1 MKFSNEAKVGILVT
15 VAIAALIWG
24 LNYLKGKD
32 VFTNRTTFYAVY
44 DNVDGLVKSNPVFM
58 NGFRIGIVN
67 AIDFMPDKSGKLL
80 VTLKINRAIFVSK
93 DAVAKIFNS
102 DIIGT
107 KAMRID
113 LGESKTSAN
122 DGDTLTS
129 ELESGLAQQL
139 GTQVIPI
146 KDKTEHLIVSLD
158 SVVQM
163 MHALFDPSTQ
173 NNLKSGIG
181 HLNNSLASID
191 DLVGNENGKLQLMIS
206 NINSITG
213 NLKNNQQQ
221 INSILSNISKVSDS
235 LAAANFAATIRKAD
249 EVLAQSQEILSKINN
264 GQGTLGKIVND
275 QQLYDNLTATSHDLD
290 ELMKDLKANPKRYVH
305 FSVFG
310 KRNQ

>member
-15 VAIAALIWG
+15 VALAALLWG

-32 VFTNRTTFYAVY
+32 VFTSRNTYYAVY

-80 VTLKINRAIFVSK
+80 VTLKIDRHVFVSK
-93 DAVAKIFNS
+93 DAIAKIFNS
-102 DIIGT
+102 DLIGT

-113 LGESKTSAN
+113 LGASLTPAN
-122 DGDTLTS
+122 DDDTLFS

-139 GTQVIPI
+139 GKQVGPI

-163 MHALFDPSTQ
+163 MHVMFDPATQ

-191 DLVGNENGKLQLMIS
+191 HMVSDDNGKLQLMIS

-213 NLKNNQQQ
+213 NLKSNQQQ
-221 INSILSNISKVSDS
+221 INNILNNISKVSDS
-235 LAAANFAATIRKAD
+235 LAAANFAETIRKAD
-249 EVLAQSQEILSKINN
+249 EVLGQSQEMLTKIN
-264 GQGTLGKIVND
+264 QGKGSLGKMVND

-310 KRNQ
+310 KKSK

>member
-1 MKFSNEAKVGILVT
+1 VKFSNEAKVGILVT
-15 VAIAALIWG
+15 VALAALLWG

-32 VFTNRTTFYAVY
+32 VFTSRNTYYAVY

-80 VTLKINRAIFVSK
+80 VTLKIDRHVFVSK
-93 DAVAKIFNS
+93 DAIAKIFNS
-102 DIIGT
+102 DLIGT

-113 LGESKTSAN
+113 LGASLTPAN
-122 DGDTLTS
+122 DDDTLFS

-139 GTQVIPI
+139 GKQVGPI

-163 MHALFDPSTQ
+163 MHVMFDPATQ

-191 DLVGNENGKLQLMIS
+191 HMVSDDNGKLQLMIS

-213 NLKNNQQQ
+213 NLKSNQQQ
-221 INSILSNISKVSDS
+221 INNILNNISKVSDS
-235 LAAANFAATIRKAD
+235 LAAANFAETIRKAD
-249 EVLAQSQEILSKINN
+249 EVLAQSQEMLTKIN
-264 GQGTLGKIVND
+264 QGKGSLGKMVND

-310 KRNQ
+310 KKSK

>member
-15 VAIAALIWG
+15 VALAALLWG

-32 VFTNRTTFYAVY
+32 VFTSRNTYYAVY

-80 VTLKINRAIFVSK
+80 VTLKIDRHVFVSK
-93 DAVAKIFNS
+93 DAIAKIFNS
-102 DIIGT
+102 DLIGT

-113 LGESKTSAN
+113 LGASLTPAN
-122 DGDTLTS
+122 DDDTLFS

-139 GTQVIPI
+139 GKQVGPI

-163 MHALFDPSTQ
+163 MHVMFDPATQ
-173 NNLKSGIG
+173 GNLKSGIG

-191 DLVGNENGKLQLMIS
+191 HMVSDDNGKLQLMIS

-213 NLKNNQQQ
+213 NLKSNQQQ
-221 INSILSNISKVSDS
+221 INNILNNISKVSDS
-235 LAAANFAATIRKAD
+235 LAAANFAETIRKAD
-249 EVLAQSQEILSKINN
+249 EVLAQSQEMLTKINQ
-264 GQGTLGKIVND
+264 GQGSLGKMVND

-310 KRNQ
+310 KKSK

>member
-15 VAIAALIWG
+15 VALAALLWG

-32 VFTNRTTFYAVY
+32 VFTSRNTYYAVY
-44 DNVDGLVKSNPVFM
+44 DNVDGLVKSNPIFM

-80 VTLKINRAIFVSK
+80 VTLKIDRHVFVSK
-93 DAVAKIFNS
+93 DAIAKIFNS
-102 DIIGT
+102 DLIGT

-113 LGESKTSAN
+113 LGSSLNAADDN
-122 DGDTLTS
+122 DTLQA

-139 GTQVIPI
+139 GKQVAPI

-163 MHALFDPSTQ
+163 MHALLDPSTQ
-173 NNLKSGIG
+173 NNLRSGIG

-191 DLVGNENGKLQLMIS
+191 HMVSDDNGKLKMMID
-206 NINSITG
+206 NINSITN
-213 NLKNNQQQ
+213 NLKSNQQQ
-221 INSILSNISKVSDS
+221 INNILTNISNVSDS
-235 LAAANFAATIRKAD
+235 LAAANFAETIRKAD
-249 EVLAQSQEILSKINN
+249 QVLGQSQEMLTKINQ
-264 GQGTLGKIVND
+264 GQGTLGKMVND
-275 QQLYDNLTATSHDLD
+275 QQLYDNLSATSHDLD

-310 KRNQ
+310 KKGK

>member
-32 VFTNRTTFYAVY
+32 VFTNRSTFYAVY

-113 LGESKTSAN
+113 LGESKTAAN

-139 GTQVIPI
+139 GKQVIPI

-163 MHALFDPSTQ
+163 MHAMFDPTTQ
-173 NNLKSGIG
+173 NNFKSGIG

-249 EVLAQSQEILSKINN
+249 EVLAQSQEILTKINN

-310 KRNQ
+310 KKNQ

>member
-1 MKFSNEAKVGILVT
+1 VKFSNEAKVGILVT
-15 VAIAALIWG
+15 VALAALLWG

-32 VFTNRTTFYAVY
+32 VFTSRNTYYAVY

-80 VTLKINRAIFVSK
+80 VTLKIDRHVFVSK
-93 DAVAKIFNS
+93 DAIAKIFNS
-102 DIIGT
+102 DLIGT

-113 LGESKTSAN
+113 LGASLTPAN
-122 DGDTLTS
+122 DDDTLFS

-139 GTQVIPI
+139 GKQVGPI

-163 MHALFDPSTQ
+163 MHVMFDPATQ

-191 DLVGNENGKLQLMIS
+191 HMVSDDNGKLQLMIS

-213 NLKNNQQQ
+213 NLKSNQQQ
-221 INSILSNISKVSDS
+221 INNILNNISKVSDS
-235 LAAANFAATIRKAD
+235 LAAANFAETIRKAD
-249 EVLAQSQEILSKINN
+249 EVLGQSQEMLTKIN
-264 GQGTLGKIVND
+264 QGKGSLGKMVND

-310 KRNQ
+310 KKSK